1 MTTPAN
7 DVEGQHLRTL
17 LVLVGLAMAAAIVAL
32 GAGLILL
39 VADIAPGS
47 SEEATLGFIAAI
59 SGLATAAL
67 SIAALI
73 YAQIR
78 NLWRFAP
85 TWFRVAAVVLVVIG
99 IVITLWGQV
108 AD

>member
-1 MTTPAN
+1 MTTPATE
-7 DVEGQHLRTL
+7 VEKQHLKNL
-17 LVLVGLAMAAAIVAL
+17 MLLVGLAIAAALVAL

-39 VADIAPGS
+39 IANVAAGS
-47 SEEATLGFIAAI
+47 TEEATLGFVAAI
-59 SGLATAAL
+59 SGLTTAAL

-85 TWFRVAAVVLVVIG
+85 TWFRTAALVLIVVG
-99 IVITLWGQV
+99 IVITIWNQIS
-108 AD
+108 A

>member
-1 MTTPAN
+1 MTTPATE
-7 DVEGQHLRTL
+7 VEKQHLRTL
-17 LVLVGLAMAAAIVAL
+17 MVFVVLAIVAAL
-32 GAGLILL
+32 VAVGAGLILL
-39 VADIAPGS
+39 IADVTAGS
-47 SEEATLGFIAAI
+47 TEEATLGFVAAV

-85 TWFRVAAVVLVVIG
+85 TWFRTAALVLIVVG
-99 IVITLWGQV
+99 IVITIWNQISG
-108 AD
+108 